1 MRAYKYFVVCFIRNV
16 RVVCRPLKPFSRYRF
31 ILYENGRLYLVY
43 VARYR
48 MPRDKGKLV
57 LFKFYI
63 NLTRRLPESKYF
75 TKIHTTCEALS
86 ASFVFYLSSL
96 VPTFNE
102 ILQTYLCMAA
112 VENQQLAEFSS
123 QYLLFSIPLELFLC
137 WCRLSPNGWPFI
149 ST

>member
-1 MRAYKYFVVCFIRNV
+1 MRAYKYFVVCFTRNV
-16 RVVCRPLKPFSRYRF
+16 KVVCRPLKPFSRYRF

-75 TKIHTTCEALS
+75 TKIQCKALS
-86 ASFVFYLSSL
+86 ASFIFYFSSL
-96 VPTFNE
+96 VPNFNG
-102 ILQTYLCMAA
+102 ISQTYLFMAA
-112 VENQQLAEFSS
+112 VENQQLTGFSS
-123 QYLLFSIPLELFLC
+123 SYLPFPFPLELFLC
-137 WCRLSPNGWPFI
+137 WCTLSPNGWLFI

>member
-1 MRAYKYFVVCFIRNV
+1 MRAYKHFVVCFIRNV
-16 RVVCRPLKPFSRYRF
+16 REVRRPLKPFSRYRF

-75 TKIHTTCEALS
+75 IKITCKALS
-86 ASFVFYLSSL
+86 ILVFTSRL
-96 VPTFNE
+96 VPTFNQ
-102 ILQTYLCMAA
+102 ILICLW
-112 VENQQLAEFSS
+112 QLLRVNNLQVFPICHSEFH
-123 QYLLFSIPLELFLC
+123 
-137 WCRLSPNGWPFI
+137 
-149 ST
+149 

>member
-86 ASFVFYLSSL
+86 ASFVF
-96 VPTFNE
+96 
-102 ILQTYLCMAA
+102 
-112 VENQQLAEFSS
+112 
-123 QYLLFSIPLELFLC
+123 
-137 WCRLSPNGWPFI
+137 
-149 ST
+149 